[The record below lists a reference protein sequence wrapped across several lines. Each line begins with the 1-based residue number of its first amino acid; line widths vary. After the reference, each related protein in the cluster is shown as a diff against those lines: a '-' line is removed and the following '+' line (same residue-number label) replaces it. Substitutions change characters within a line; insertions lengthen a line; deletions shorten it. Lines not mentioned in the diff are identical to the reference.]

1 MPPLSLQA
9 TPTRLGDISKYKKLV
24 VDCSIKSGE
33 KFRILFYKGGSNL
46 TLYAV
51 DGVNE
56 FVIKDELEKVAPN
69 DYNEYLLAC
78 DEICLSGNN
87 GAAPGE
93 AVINDVYLE
102 TYDDEGAKVYATF
115 ESPSNTNTTWNA
127 DTKTFTWSTTYY
139 NQLRNIGLPSGPST
153 RNWWW
158 IVPSSLARSSVFC
171 STRVVPT

>member
-1 MPPLSLQA
+1 M
-9 TPTRLGDISKYKKLV
+9 
-24 VDCSIKSGE
+24 DCEIKSGE

-46 TLYAV
+46 TLYAE

-56 FVIKDELEKVAPN
+56 FILKDALEEVAPN

-87 GAAPGE
+87 NAAPGE

-102 TYDDEGAKVYATF
+102 TYDDEGQKVEATF
-115 ESPSNTNTTWNA
+115 ESPTNTNTSWDATTN
-127 DTKTFTWSTTYY
+127 TFTWSTTYY
-139 NQLRNIGLPSGPST
+139 NQLRNIVTSQAT

-158 IVPSSLARSSVFC
+158 TAKSSLVRSSVFF
-171 STRVVPT
+171 STRAVLT

>member
-1 MPPLSLQA
+1 M
-9 TPTRLGDISKYKKLV
+9 
-24 VDCSIKSGE
+24 DCSIKSGE

-102 TYDDEGAKVYATF
+102 TYDDEGAKTYATF
-115 ESPSNTNTTWNA
+115 EAPSNTNTTWNGE
-127 DTKTFTWSTTYY
+127 TKTFTWSTTYY
-139 NQLRNIGLPSGPST
+139 NQLRNIGLPSGDISG
-153 RNWWW
+153 
-158 IVPSSLARSSVFC
+158 
-171 STRVVPT
+171 